1 MVMTLLPWIK
11 ISCISFSHWLYLQH
25 GHHRGW
31 FSSFFRMDFHE
42 VSVGILRW
50 MVPGFSPIS
59 VFSALASVSPLCE
72 GMVTQALKFLA
83 E

>member
-1 MVMTLLPWIK
+1 MVMTLLPWSK
-11 ISCISFSHWLYLQH
+11 ISCISFSHGLCLQH
-25 GHHRGW
+25 GHHLGW
-31 FSSFFRMDFHE
+31 FGSFFRWIHE

-50 MVPGFSPIS
+50 MIPRFSPIG
-59 VFSALASVSPLCE
+59 VFTALASVSPLCE

>member
-1 MVMTLLPWIK
+1 MVWQ
-11 ISCISFSHWLYLQH
+11 FLQD
-25 GHHRGW
+25 G
-31 FSSFFRMDFHE
+31 FHE

-59 VFSALASVSPLCE
+59 VFTALASVSPLCE